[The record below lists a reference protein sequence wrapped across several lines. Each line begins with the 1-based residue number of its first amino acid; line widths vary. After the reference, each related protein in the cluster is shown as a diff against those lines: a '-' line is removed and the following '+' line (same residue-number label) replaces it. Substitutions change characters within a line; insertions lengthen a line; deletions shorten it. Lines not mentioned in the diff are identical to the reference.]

1 MKRCAALTLLLLLSG
16 CVHYVTE
23 RCPTCRV
30 LDPRHDADEQAKLP
44 GLRSTT
50 KRLFVLVPGALGW
63 GWEWDPAVT
72 RLKSAPDTE
81 FVVFWWEPYGTIRG
95 AARELARYVNDVTAP
110 LGPRALT
117 EVVIVAH
124 SVAGIIATYA
134 APQLLPTAG
143 VRTSIATIG
152 TPFAGMSGWGEV
164 DVTDSIGLFSIYA
177 PWSRYPTPPD
187 GVELI
192 EYRTTWPEDPV
203 MKPRFGHEPAPPDV
217 GPQPRRLVQLPHMDH
232 NKCVELVVERLLER
246 AD

>member
-1 MKRCAALTLLLLLSG
+1 MKRWLALTLLLSG

-30 LDPRHDADEQAKLP
+30 LDPRHEADQRPKMPA
-44 GLRSTT
+44 LRNTT

-63 GWEWDPAVT
+63 GWEWDPAIK
-72 RLKSAPDTE
+72 RLVAAPDTE
-81 FVVFWWEPYGTIRG
+81 FVVFWWEPYGTITG

-124 SVAGIIATYA
+124 SVAGIVASYA
-134 APQLLPTAG
+134 APQLAPNPG
-143 VRTSIATIG
+143 VRTAIATIG
-152 TPFAGMSGWGEV
+152 TPFAGMSGWGYA
-164 DVTDSIGLFSIYA
+164 DVTDSIALFSIYA
-177 PWSRYPTPPD
+177 PWSRYPATPD
-187 GVELI
+187 GVKLI

-217 GPQPRRLVQLPHMDH
+217 GPRPRKLVQLPHMDH
-232 NKCVELVVERLLER
+232 NQCVELVVQRLIER